1 MNKKK
6 FIIVLS
12 TIISL
17 FIVLV
22 ISIICVVNIINEHS
36 PIVPATQSESISE
49 SISNKEVLEIKDN
62 DIIKVDANDQ
72 VKYSY
77 SPKYSGLYDV
87 NLSNSYTDMYL
98 NNEKITA
105 ENSNQYLNCYEKY
118 ELSFSTDNKNYVRE
132 LIFDPVLYNNEIIN
146 IASHDSYICKIK
158 GNAAYNDIR
167 FNGASINI
175 FNVLVIL

>member
-22 ISIICVVNIINEHS
+22 GSIISINIINR
-36 PIVPATQSESISE
+36 
-49 SISNKEVLEIKDN
+49 NYKKVLEIKDN

-87 NLSNSYTDMYL
+87 NLSNSYTEMYL
-98 NNEKITA
+98 NNKKITA
-105 ENSNQYLNCYEKY
+105 ENSKQYLNSNEKY
-118 ELSFSTDNKNYVRE
+118 KLTFVTGNESYVRKLVFE
-132 LIFDPVLYNNEIIN
+132 PALYNGKIIN
-146 IASHDSYICKIK
+146 IGAYDSYICKIK

>member
-12 TIISL
+12 TIISF
-17 FIVLV
+17 FILLV
-22 ISIICVVNIINEHS
+22 GSIIFVVNIIN
-36 PIVPATQSESISE
+36 SE

-62 DIIKVDANDQ
+62 DIIRVDANDQ

-118 ELSFSTDNKNYVRE
+118 ELSFSTDNKNY
-132 LIFDPVLYNNEIIN
+132 
-146 IASHDSYICKIK
+146 
-158 GNAAYNDIR
+158 IR
-167 FNGASINI
+167 
-175 FNVLVIL
+175 